1 MLRKL
6 FSVVLS
12 AVFLFSSMCTA
23 FAEVPNTAED
33 KLAAVEKILY
43 GGVQTGAMAE
53 RIKRVESEYSGVN
66 TKTSMMNRV
75 QYLYTYTFDNSSAP
89 SLITQMNALEWA
101 ISHKISNE
109 SMQSRVAEMENS
121 INGTVS
127 NGSMH
132 ERIQSLSEFAFGSQQ
147 IPLGQVIVPANTL
160 VKIALITPVQSN
172 NIKVGDV
179 INYQVAEDV
188 IEDGMLLFTKGAP
201 GEGVVTKVKQASN
214 FGRNG
219 AVEIDFKTTTAVDGS
234 TVNTL
239 LGQESKEKME
249 NMAMAAG
256 ASLAGMLILGPI
268 GIIGG
273 AFVHGKNVDL
283 PEGTELYIQTA
294 EETTVYG
301 IPTVSE

>member
-160 VKIALITPVQSN
+160 VKIALITPVQSK

-188 IEDGMLLFTKGAP
+188 IEDGMLLFTKGEP